1 MIRWVNIVLKT
12 DLSLGFPFRH
22 RICVIPWRSVWHP
35 NLSGEKTLFRLEGNY
50 ISKNSTSANLFMGHH
65 EKIWLQQ
72 YDGPAIYFYSRYVG
86 ETFYL
91 FNNEKDALE
100 FFTMETE
107 VNNKLPFLDVLSDN
121 NYPPSLVASVFRKST
136 YTGLIANFLC
146 FAPFSYKL
154 GLIQTLVD
162 RTFKINSTWLGFHD
176 NIKELTN
183 ILGKNQFP
191 SSLVNRNCPSIRPQI
206 LCLHFARFPSNH
218 L

>member
-1 MIRWVNIVLKT
+1 
-12 DLSLGFPFRH
+12 
-22 RICVIPWRSVWHP
+22 
-35 NLSGEKTLFRLEGNY
+35 
-50 ISKNSTSANLFMGHH
+50 MGHH

-121 NYPPSLVASVFRKST
+121 NYPQSLVASVFRKST

-154 GLIQTLVD
+154 GL
-162 RTFKINSTWLGFHD
+162 
-176 NIKELTN
+176 
-183 ILGKNQFP
+183 
-191 SSLVNRNCPSIRPQI
+191 
-206 LCLHFARFPSNH
+206 
-218 L
+218 